1 MIKGDIVSVEQCAIR
16 KDYIANKK
24 GLMSNFFFKG
34 RIKNWVMS

>member
-24 GLMSNFFFKG
+24 GLVSNFFLKAELK
-34 RIKNWVMS
+34 IE

>member
-24 GLMSNFFFKG
+24 DSWVVFFKAELK
-34 RIKNWVMS
+34 IE